1 MGGVWSFWGFPAA
14 FFGRVLRKFAFRG
27 CLTLGHGDFVWS
39 ICVLSFFDRWR
50 GRLYLAASLV
60 AQRMVKE
67 CLCYQDS
74 GWVPE
79 V

>member
-1 MGGVWSFWGFPAA
+1 
-14 FFGRVLRKFAFRG
+14 
-27 CLTLGHGDFVWS
+27 LGHGDFVWS
-39 ICVLSFFDRWR
+39 FCVWSFFDRWR

-60 AQRMVKE
+60 AQRMIKK